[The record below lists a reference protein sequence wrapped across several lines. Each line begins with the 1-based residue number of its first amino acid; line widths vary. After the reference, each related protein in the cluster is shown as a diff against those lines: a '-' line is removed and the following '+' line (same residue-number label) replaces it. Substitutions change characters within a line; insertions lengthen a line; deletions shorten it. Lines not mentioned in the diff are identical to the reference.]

1 MIKFWA
7 FVSTE
12 NQGYIR
18 VEILAESQYKAT
30 QILKAQYG
38 IKLMTEAAYA

>member
-12 NQGYIR
+12 NQGFIR
-18 VEILAESQYKAT
+18 VEIIAESQYKAT
-30 QILKAQYG
+30 QILRSQYG
-38 IKLMTEAAYA
+38 SKLMTEAAYA